1 MSKKTPGTY
10 RSRRSYMMPPIPL
23 GSNPGIHSTNLR
35 KKTSMPKRLGEKNG
49 RITSQEEETSL
60 RTQPNAYPASL
71 QTAENNGWRQI
82 ELGQDTAEQRQ
93 INTDGDRSTP
103 PCAQNVTKP
112 PGHRPSGPSLPSHS
126 AGGRI
131 RNSPSVGRGVP
142 QLAR

>member
-35 KKTSMPKRLGEKNG
+35 KKTSMPKRPGEKNG
-49 RITSQEEETSL
+49 RITFQEEETSL

-112 PGHRPSGPSLPSHS
+112 PRTQTIWSFTAQSLGWREDTQQPISRKRS
-126 AGGRI
+126 SSTG
-131 RNSPSVGRGVP
+131 
-142 QLAR
+142 